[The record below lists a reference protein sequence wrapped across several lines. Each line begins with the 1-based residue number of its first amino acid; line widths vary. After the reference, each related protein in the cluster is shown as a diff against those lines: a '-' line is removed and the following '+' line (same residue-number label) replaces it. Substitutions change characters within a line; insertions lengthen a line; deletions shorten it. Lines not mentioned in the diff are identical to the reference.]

1 MVSGSA
7 AWGGAAGCGTAWA
20 ASRPAKNPASH
31 ARWVALAGPTTR
43 LRSSISSS
51 AKGAVLGIG
60 ESDMGNA
67 QNGWGGS
74 DESGRD
80 NPLYEM
86 MFSQNAMMGEEKE
99 IPSKISSL
107 NER

>member
-7 AWGGAAGCGTAWA
+7 GCAAAAGCGCARRLGA
-20 ASRPAKNPASH
+20 AETSSPARKPASH

-80 NPLYEM
+80 NPFM
-86 MFSQNAMMGEEKE
+86 K
-99 IPSKISSL
+99 
-107 NER
+107 